1 MPDDS
6 LVITLDVDWAP
17 DFMIDAAAE
26 ALAAGGAR
34 ATWFVTHASPA
45 IDRLRERPDLFEL
58 GIHPNF
64 LPGTTHGDD
73 PVAHLLEIVPGAR
86 CARTHSLMQS
96 TPLLER
102 LMAGGIEV
110 DCSLLLPRHPGLRP
124 VRHVSQGGSLTR
136 VPFIWE
142 DDLEMERDDPIWSV
156 NGLLALG
163 EGLKVL
169 DFHPVHA
176 WLNSASFAA
185 YAALRGRLGQ
195 VTEDEVAA
203 LRHDGP
209 GAATLFAEVVAHLA
223 SHGGGRRVADV
234 IGT

>member
-1 MPDDS
+1 MAKHLAVRDRVFLAPRS
-6 LVITLDVDWAP
+6 LQFYVD
-17 DFMIDAAAE
+17 E
-26 ALAAGGAR
+26 LNRAGLLVEE
-34 ATWFVTHASPA
+34 VT
-45 IDRLRERPDLFEL
+45 
-58 GIHPNF
+58 
-64 LPGTTHGDD
+64 
-73 PVAHLLEIVPGAR
+73 
-86 CARTHSLMQS
+86 QS
-96 TPLLER
+96 TIEANVDDLDPRLWPGVLER

>member
-1 MPDDS
+1 MPDDG

-17 DFMIDAAAE
+17 DFVIDAAAATLSE
-26 ALAAGGAR
+26 HGAR
-34 ATWFVTHASPA
+34 ATWYVTHASPA

-64 LPGTTHGDD
+64 LPGTTHGED
-73 PVAHLLEIVPGAR
+73 PVAHLLDIVPGAR
-86 CARTHSLMQS
+86 CARTHSLLQS

-102 LMAGGIEV
+102 LMAGGIAV

-124 VRHVSQGGSLTR
+124 VTHVSQGGSLTR

-156 NGLLALG
+156 DRLLALG

-169 DFHPVHA
+169 AFHPVHV
-176 WLNSASFAA
+176 WLNSASFDA
-185 YAALRGRLGQ
+185 YASLRGRLGD
-195 VTEDEVAA
+195 VAEDEAAA
-203 LRHDGP
+203 LRQDGP
-209 GAATLFAEVVAHLA
+209 GAGTLFAEVVAHLA
-223 SHGGGRRVADV
+223 AHGGGRRISDVA
-234 IGT
+234 